1 MISDTI
7 AAAVVMTI
15 ILFKPF
21 QHMVMTTVGRIF
33 FQKCLGL
40 GVVFGVWCLGVL
52 MGYKDL
58 NK

>member
-21 QHMVMTTVGRIF
+21 QHNDNIILLGTTDNRRVG
-33 FQKCLGL
+33 L
-40 GVVFGVWCLGVL
+40 VFGVWCLVLGVVIL
-52 MGYKDL
+52 WGTKI
-58 NK
+58 

>member
-21 QHMVMTTVGRIF
+21 QHNDNIILLGTQTTVASGI
-33 FQKCLGL
+33 
-40 GVVFGVWCLGVL
+40 GVRCLGVGGGDL
-52 MGYKDL
+52 MGYKVL